1 MGGMKSGINGCYCFI
16 SMIIQTFGG
25 KSIKLRVALEVK
37 PITTTY
43 FSIPNKPISCL
54 PENSSMQST

>member
-1 MGGMKSGINGCYCFI
+1 MKSGINGCYCFI

-25 KSIKLRVALEVK
+25 KSMNLRAELEVK
-37 PITTTY
+37 PVTTTY
-43 FSIPNKPISCL
+43 FRILNKPISCL